1 MKFVVPFGFC
11 IILMSMFAGDR
22 GLPAVFKARRDA
34 RELSR
39 QIAAIRAENADLE
52 ARAEAL
58 RTDRGAI
65 ERVARETLGF
75 ARPDELVVTGG
86 PSAYRPPAS
95 RPPSPSRAAPPGRV
109 RPRTAPGR

>member
-1 MKFVVPFGFC
+1 MKSVVACGLC
-11 IILMSMFAGDR
+11 IILMSIFAGER

-39 QIAAIRAENADLE
+39 RIAAIRAENAHLK

-58 RTDRGAI
+58 RTDPAAI

-75 ARPDELVVTGG
+75 ARPDELVVTGR
-86 PSAYRPPAS
+86 PSADPPPAL
-95 RPPSPSRAAPPGRV
+95 RPPSP
-109 RPRTAPGR
+109 

>member
-1 MKFVVPFGFC
+1 MVAFGLC
-11 IILMSMFAGDR
+11 IVLMSMFAGER

-39 QIAAIRAENADLE
+39 RIAAIRAENADLK

-58 RTDRGAI
+58 RTDPGAI

-75 ARPDELVVTGG
+75 ARPDELVVTGR
-86 PSAYRPPAS
+86 PSAYRQPAS
-95 RPPSPSRAAPPGRV
+95 RPPSP
-109 RPRTAPGR
+109 

>member
-1 MKFVVPFGFC
+1 MKSMVAFGLC
-11 IILMSMFAGDR
+11 IILMSMFAGER

-34 RELSR
+34 KALSQR
-39 QIAAIRAENADLE
+39 IAAIRLENATLE

-58 RTDRGAI
+58 RTDPRTI

-75 ARPDELVVTGG
+75 ARPDELVVTGR

-95 RPPSPSRAAPPGRV
+95 RRSSP
-109 RPRTAPGR
+109 